1 MDTGNLAKKG
11 IGELQRSL
19 ERFETYNDGF
29 ILPDTFLVVRL
40 DAHRLGTWDD
50 SLGEWPCG
58 AGITK
63 AFHDTARLLMTS
75 SFRVLLAYSH
85 GDEISLLVDPTEAS
99 NPIRRSKILSTFASA
114 AAVHFLKVSGK
125 EALFD
130 ARLSELPS
138 VGRVVEYFFWQRR
151 YCFRNASTI
160 ALRAALRASGKSQEE
175 AEKSIHG
182 ISEKDR
188 ISKLRDLGISLQSIP
203 HTTRRG
209 SLFLWSSVMKNGR
222 ELLTLT
228 TDTSLSDDDDQYAD
242 RLATLVGEALGDPTA
257 QSSVP
262 SSELA
267 ATQPAN
273 TDITASST
281 PATVE
286 TKAAPARHYRPNKKT
301 NVSVFK
307 MKTGS

>member
-1 MDTGNLAKKG
+1 MDTSKLVHKG

-29 ILPDTFLVVRL
+29 ILPDTFLVIRL

-58 AGITK
+58 PAITRML
-63 AFHDTARLLMTS
+63 HETTRLLMTS

-85 GDEISLLVDPTEAS
+85 GDEISLLMDPTEAA
-99 NPIRRSKILSTFASA
+99 NPIRRSKLISTFASA
-114 AAVHFLKVSGK
+114 AAVHFAKVSGK

-138 VGRVVEYFFWQRR
+138 VSRVVEYFFWQRR

-160 ALRAALRASGKSQEE
+160 ALRTALLAAGKSRED
-175 AEKSIHG
+175 AERSIHG
-182 ISEKDR
+182 IAERDRVAKLSE
-188 ISKLRDLGISLQSIP
+188 LGISLESIP

-209 SLFLWSSVMKNGR
+209 ALFFWSSVVKDGR
-222 ELLTLT
+222 EFLKLLT
-228 TDTSLSDDDDQYAD
+228 DASLSDHDDEYAD
-242 RLATLVGEALGDPTA
+242 RLIQLIGEALNEQPLAVVDTNNPAANSDEAPNAHHVPT
-257 QSSVP
+257 
-262 SSELA
+262 
-267 ATQPAN
+267 
-273 TDITASST
+273 
-281 PATVE
+281 E
-286 TKAAPARHYRPNKKT
+286 TKTPPARRYRANKKT

-307 MKTGS
+307 VQTGT